1 MMTPQKNHNQSWC
14 SGLKEGPTLGK
25 AFGVLACTT
34 LIAASMWLAN
44 LGNTT
49 RKVAADVESNGQS
62 ISGRQQRSARYYLS
76 LGTQYYER
84 GQFAEAVEALE
95 KASVSPGRLS
105 QAEFRKMNEYLGR
118 ARSRAAAPRQRQV
131 VRAQSPAADSG
142 FSAGYTNAEGKSLEE
157 KKQLARQLLQSARE
171 DIKLNEFAKARRKAG
186 QAASLR
192 LEYGPFDQR
201 PEQIL
206 AEIARAE
213 QRQQKSSPIQQ
224 AGGFTQN
231 NSGVMQVAA
240 VEESAEGNP
249 FGNSSGNPFDGTQ
262 TRKLTEKEQA
272 VVLLKQARQS
282 LKSGNYDDARTLA
295 LQAQDYDVA
304 YQLFEDRP
312 QHILAEIE
320 RKTGAKIF
328 AGQSKPSM
336 PVAQSGPASSSKD
349 QAARLLKQARTE
361 LKSGNLDSAR
371 ELAQQASQL
380 DVAYRLFDDR
390 PELVLDEI
398 KRAQSVGSL
407 AANTGSRPQMASGN
421 TAAGGSK
428 AQATDLLRLARLDIK
443 KRDFESAR
451 QKVAQVQQMK
461 VSYDL
466 FDDRP
471 ELVLAAIDRISDEAA
486 TISGMKG
493 LQQNQDAVRPR
504 VNRLMEQ
511 AKLALQQGN
520 KDEALMLASSA
531 HKLAQTLDLKFTPDA
546 ESPEDFIRRVGTA
559 SDTRLNPGNTSN
571 DAKSNAE
578 YARRLLAS
586 AREDLSKGRVQEA
599 RQKAEAAQE
608 VDTAYSLFE
617 DRPEQLLA
625 DIRKMAGQ
633 PGGLSQ
639 EEMYAAETERKKQF
653 SQKLVAQARTDLKAG
668 RFESARVNAQEAL
681 KVGSEFKPGE
691 DSPQAILRDLESNMG
706 SQTAQVASQKKNEAS
721 EIAVIHPGASALELY
736 NLGMQRLAE
745 GDRGAAYQAFL
756 AAYQSGE
763 KLDTHRAQQLQDAV
777 RELAPSRADRIR
789 LVKNQTATD
798 TPGVAAEQPSTID
811 LVEQKQA
818 IEFSRLRSE
827 VLNAIFKAERLRES
841 APTEALGVI
850 DQAMSKVENSS
861 LNKKS
866 TQALIGSL
874 QRTRTSIDSFRKQV
888 APLEELKKQNEEVE
902 DYINRRIK
910 NKIRVEQELA
920 DLVEKFNELVDQR
933 RYAEAEVV
941 AKQAKDLDPQN
952 PVTVTMEWKAK
963 FLRRDASNN
972 AMRDRKEQNTWD
984 QLNDVEEALAD
995 AYTPDIKFGRDAKEW
1010 AELTKRR
1017 EKYHAKNHNQK
1028 TEREIQ
1034 IEESLDRP
1042 VNLSFEAEPL
1052 SNVMNKIQGLTGI
1065 NIFLDSLGLEEEG
1078 VTTDAPV
1085 TINVNGIKLRSAL
1098 NLLLEPLNLSY
1109 TIDNEVLKITS
1120 RIRQQGT
1127 LRTET
1132 YPVADLVV
1140 PIPNFAA
1147 NGSMASNPYSQMG
1160 AVSYNS
1166 GIGGNQSTP
1175 GNFQVA
1181 DPLAGGVPGANPWAG
1196 NAPTAKVAG
1205 GGSNIDFDSLT
1216 ELIVSTVEPDSW
1228 EEIGG
1233 AGSVRPFETTLSLVI
1248 RQTQKVHDEIANLLE
1263 QLRRL
1268 QDLQVTIEVRFVTV
1282 SDRFFERIGV
1292 DFDFNVADTLG
1303 GPTVDN
1309 SGNPLPAFG
1318 QVNLLNSTNQNG
1330 GGGNNNNN
1338 NQGQQGQQG
1347 QNTSSGQ
1354 TGGQGVAPF
1363 SNPPT
1368 RTLINTNNFPKKGT
1382 VIGMSAPDSFTPD
1395 LDVQFRQGSFEIG
1408 VPEFGSFN
1416 ANAGVNVG
1424 LAILS
1429 DIEAFFFINAAQA
1442 DERSNLMFAPKVTLF
1457 NGQVAFVTSNVS
1469 RPFVISLVPTV
1480 GNFSVGFTPVIA
1492 NIPEGV
1498 SLTVSAVISADRR
1511 YVRLSVN
1518 PNFTNV
1524 TDVFT
1529 FSFQG
1534 GAGGG
1539 QQGQQ
1544 GGQLGQQGGGQL
1556 GQQGGGNFGNGVGAG
1571 LGGIGGIGGGGG
1583 NTGGGGF
1590 GQTGQQGQQGQQGQN
1605 GGGGLG
1611 TTTIQ
1616 QPVVE
1621 QVTVTTTVSV
1631 PDGGTVLLG
1640 GVKRLREGRS
1650 MAGVPILNKLPY
1662 VSRLF
1667 KNTGVGRETESLMM
1681 MVTPRIIIQEEE
1693 EEALLGY

>member
-1 MMTPQKNHNQSWC
+1 
-14 SGLKEGPTLGK
+14 
-25 AFGVLACTT
+25 
-34 LIAASMWLAN
+34 
-44 LGNTT
+44 
-49 RKVAADVESNGQS
+49 
-62 ISGRQQRSARYYLS
+62 
-76 LGTQYYER
+76 
-84 GQFAEAVEALE
+84 
-95 KASVSPGRLS
+95 
-105 QAEFRKMNEYLGR
+105 
-118 ARSRAAAPRQRQV
+118 
-131 VRAQSPAADSG
+131 
-142 FSAGYTNAEGKSLEE
+142 
-157 KKQLARQLLQSARE
+157 
-171 DIKLNEFAKARRKAG
+171 
-186 QAASLR
+186 
-192 LEYGPFDQR
+192 
-201 PEQIL
+201 
-206 AEIARAE
+206 
-213 QRQQKSSPIQQ
+213 
-224 AGGFTQN
+224 
-231 NSGVMQVAA
+231 
-240 VEESAEGNP
+240 
-249 FGNSSGNPFDGTQ
+249 
-262 TRKLTEKEQA
+262 
-272 VVLLKQARQS
+272 
-282 LKSGNYDDARTLA
+282 
-295 LQAQDYDVA
+295 
-304 YQLFEDRP
+304 
-312 QHILAEIE
+312 
-320 RKTGAKIF
+320 
-328 AGQSKPSM
+328 
-336 PVAQSGPASSSKD
+336 
-349 QAARLLKQARTE
+349 
-361 LKSGNLDSAR
+361 
-371 ELAQQASQL
+371 
-380 DVAYRLFDDR
+380 
-390 PELVLDEI
+390 
-398 KRAQSVGSL
+398 
-407 AANTGSRPQMASGN
+407 
-421 TAAGGSK
+421 
-428 AQATDLLRLARLDIK
+428 
-443 KRDFESAR
+443 
-451 QKVAQVQQMK
+451 
-461 VSYDL
+461 
-466 FDDRP
+466 
-471 ELVLAAIDRISDEAA
+471 
-486 TISGMKG
+486 
-493 LQQNQDAVRPR
+493 
-504 VNRLMEQ
+504 MEQ
-511 AKLALQQGN
+511 AKLALQQGD

-531 HKLAQTLDLKFTPDA
+531 QKLAQTLDLKFTPDS

-559 SDTRLNPGNTSN
+559 SDTRLNPGNSSMDGKAN
-571 DAKSNAE
+571 GE
-578 YARRLLAS
+578 YARRLLSS
-586 AREDLSKGRVQEA
+586 AREDLAKGRVQDA

-608 VDTAYSLFE
+608 IDTAYSLFE
-617 DRPEQLLA
+617 DRPEQVLA

-639 EEMYAAETERKKQF
+639 EEMYAAEQERKKQF

-668 RFESARVNAQEAL
+668 RFDSARMNAQEAL
-681 KVGSEFKPGE
+681 RVGAEFKPGE
-691 DSPQAILRDLESNMG
+691 DSPQTILRDLETSM
-706 SQTAQVASQKKNEAS
+706 STQTAQVASKKNVAS

-736 NLGMQRLAE
+736 NLGMQRLSE

-777 RELAPSRADRIR
+777 RELAPSRTDKIR
-789 LVKNQTATD
+789 QVASQTSTD
-798 TPGVAAEQPSTID
+798 APGAASDQPSNID

-827 VLNAIFKAERLRES
+827 VLNAIFKAERMRES
-841 APTEALGVI
+841 APTEALGII
-850 DQAMSKVENSS
+850 DQAMAKVESSS
-861 LNKKS
+861 LNQKS

-888 APLEELKKQNEEVE
+888 APLEELKKKNEEVE
-902 DYINRRIK
+902 EYINRRIK

-920 DLVEKFNELVDQR
+920 DLVEKFNELIDQR

-952 PVTVTMEWKAK
+952 PVTVTMEWKSR
-963 FLRRDASNN
+963 FLRREDSNN
-972 AMRDRKEQNTWD
+972 SMRDRKEQNVWN

-995 AYTPDIKFGRDAKEW
+995 AYTPDIKFGKDAKEW

-1042 VNLSFEAEPL
+1042 VNLAFEGEPL
-1052 SNVMNKIQGLTGI
+1052 SNVMNKIQALTGI

-1127 LRTET
+1127 LKTMT

-1160 AVSYNS
+1160 AVSFGS

-1181 DPLAGGVPGANPWAG
+1181 DPLIGGVPGANPWAG
-1196 NAPTAKVAG
+1196 NAPTSKVAG

-1292 DFDFNVADTLG
+1292 DFDFNVADTVG

-1309 SGNPLPAFG
+1309 NGNPVPAFG
-1318 QVNLLNSTNQNG
+1318 QVDLLGGGNQN

-1338 NQGQQGQQG
+1338 NNNQGGQQGQ
-1347 QNTSSGQ
+1347 TTTSGQ

-1368 RTLINTNNFPKKGT
+1368 RTLLNFDNWPKKGT
-1382 VIGMSAPDSFTPD
+1382 IVGMDSPESFTPD

-1480 GNFSVGFTPVIA
+1480 GNFSVGFTPIIA

-1511 YVRLSVN
+1511 YV
-1518 PNFTNV
+1518 
-1524 TDVFT
+1524 
-1529 FSFQG
+1529 
-1534 GAGGG
+1534 
-1539 QQGQQ
+1539 
-1544 GGQLGQQGGGQL
+1544 
-1556 GQQGGGNFGNGVGAG
+1556 
-1571 LGGIGGIGGGGG
+1571 
-1583 NTGGGGF
+1583 
-1590 GQTGQQGQQGQQGQN
+1590 
-1605 GGGGLG
+1605 
-1611 TTTIQ
+1611 
-1616 QPVVE
+1616 
-1621 QVTVTTTVSV
+1621 
-1631 PDGGTVLLG
+1631 
-1640 GVKRLREGRS
+1640 
-1650 MAGVPILNKLPY
+1650 
-1662 VSRLF
+1662 
-1667 KNTGVGRETESLMM
+1667 
-1681 MVTPRIIIQEEE
+1681 
-1693 EEALLGY
+1693 

>member
-44 LGNTT
+44 LGSTT
-49 RKVAADVESNGQS
+49 RKVAADVERNGQS

-84 GQFAEAVEALE
+84 GQFAEAVETLE

-118 ARSRAAAPRQRQV
+118 ARSRAAAPRKSQRQV
-131 VRAQSPAADSG
+131 VRAQSPATDSG
-142 FSAGYTNAEGKSLEE
+142 FSAGYTNAEGKSLEQ

-171 DIKLNEFAKARRKAG
+171 DLKLNEFAKARRKAG
-186 QAASLR
+186 QAAAMR
-192 LEYGPFDQR
+192 LEYGPFDER
-201 PEQIL
+201 PEQVL
-206 AEIARAE
+206 ADIARAE
-213 QRQQKSSPIQQ
+213 QRIQTKSPIQQ

-231 NSGVMQVAA
+231 RSGIMQVAA
-240 VEESAEGNP
+240 VEESADSNP
-249 FGNSSGNPFDGTQ
+249 FGGSGANPFDGSQ

-272 VVLLKQARQS
+272 SVLLKQARQA
-282 LKSGNYDDARTLA
+282 LNSGNYDDARTLA
-295 LQAQDYDVA
+295 LQAQDYEVA
-304 YQLFEDRP
+304 YELFEERP
-312 QHILAEIE
+312 QHILAAIE

-328 AGQSKPSM
+328 AGKSKPSM
-336 PVAQSGPASSSKD
+336 PLAQSAPGSSGKD
-349 QAARLLKQARTE
+349 QAVRLLKQARAE
-361 LKSGNLDSAR
+361 LQSGNLDSAR

-398 KRAQSVGSL
+398 KRAQSAGQL
-407 AANTGSRPQMASGN
+407 AAAGAGSPQMTSGK
-421 TAAGGSK
+421 AADGGSK
-428 AQATDLLRLARLDIK
+428 EQATDLLRLARLDIK
-443 KRDFESAR
+443 KRDFTSAR

-504 VNRLMEQ
+504 VNRLMQQ
-511 AKLALQQGN
+511 AKLALQQGD

-531 HKLAQTLDLKFTPDA
+531 QKLAQTLDLKFTSDA
-546 ESPEDFIRRVGTA
+546 ESPEAFIRRVGTA

-571 DAKSNAE
+571 SDGQANGE

-586 AREDLSKGRVQEA
+586 AREDLSNGRVLEA

-617 DRPEQLLA
+617 DRPEQVLA

-633 PGGLSQ
+633 PGGVSQ
-639 EEMYAAETERKKQF
+639 EEMYAAEMERKKQF

-668 RFESARVNAQEAL
+668 RLESARFNAQEAL

-691 DSPQAILRDLESNMG
+691 DSPQAILRDLETGMG
-706 SQTAQVASQKKNEAS
+706 AKTAQAASRKKSEAS
-721 EIAVIHPGASALELY
+721 EIAVIHPGASAMELY

-777 RELAPSRADRIR
+777 RELAPSRTDKIR
-789 LVKNQTATD
+789 LVKNQTSTD
-798 TPGVAAEQPSTID
+798 AAGDGSEQPSTID

-827 VLNAIFKAERLRES
+827 VLNAIFKAERMRES

-850 DQAMSKVENSS
+850 DQAMSKVESSS
-861 LNKKS
+861 LDKKS

-888 APLEELKKQNEEVE
+888 APLEELKKQNAEVE
-902 DYINRRIK
+902 EYITTTIK

-933 RYAEAEVV
+933 RYAEAEVI

-963 FLRRDASNN
+963 FLRRDDSNN
-972 AMRDRKEQNTWD
+972 RMRDRKEENVWR
-984 QLNDVEEALAD
+984 QLDDVEQSLAD
-995 AYTPDIKFGRDAKEW
+995 AYTPDIKFGHDAKEW
-1010 AELTKRR
+1010 AELSKRR

-1028 TEREIQ
+1028 TERELQ

-1042 VNLSFEAEPL
+1042 VNLAFEAEPL
-1052 SNVMNKIQGLTGI
+1052 SNVVGKIGTLTGI

-1147 NGSMASNPYSQMG
+1147 NGSMASNPYSSMG
-1160 AVSYNS
+1160 AVSYGS

-1181 DPLAGGVPGANPWAG
+1181 DPLGGIASPNPWAS

-1292 DFDFNVADTLG
+1292 DFDFNVADTVG

-1309 SGNPLPAFG
+1309 NGNPVPAFG
-1318 QVNLLNSTNQNG
+1318 QVDLLG
-1330 GGGNNNNN
+1330 GTTGTGGNNNNN
-1338 NQGQQGQQG
+1338 NNNQGGQQG
-1347 QNTSSGQ
+1347 QNSSSSGQ
-1354 TGGQGVAPF
+1354 TGGEGVAPF

-1368 RTLINTNNFPKKGT
+1368 RTLLNTSNWPKKGT
-1382 VIGMSAPDSFTPD
+1382 VVGMSSPDSFTPD

-1480 GNFSVGFTPVIA
+1480 GNFSVGFTPIIA

-1534 GAGGG
+1534 GTSGG
-1539 QQGQQ
+1539 QQ
-1544 GGQLGQQGGGQL
+1544 GQLGQQGGQQGGQL

-1571 LGGIGGIGGGGG
+1571 LGGIGGTGGTGG
-1583 NTGGGGF
+1583 NTGG
-1590 GQTGQQGQQGQQGQN
+1590 QTGQTGQQGQQGQN